1 MKEVIFYL
9 DNDTIGDAIERY
21 VDLLDVVNTEL
32 IYDYNYSRDYDE
44 EEFKLY
50 LYAEQQII
58 DAVYNQIKLLEEL
71 KQ

>member
-1 MKEVIFYL
+1 MKEIIFYL
-9 DNDTIGDAIERY
+9 DNDTIGDAIEQY
-21 VDLLDVVNTEL
+21 VDLLDVVNHD
-32 IYDYNYSRDYDE
+32 IIYNYNYTRDYDE

-71 KQ
+71 Q